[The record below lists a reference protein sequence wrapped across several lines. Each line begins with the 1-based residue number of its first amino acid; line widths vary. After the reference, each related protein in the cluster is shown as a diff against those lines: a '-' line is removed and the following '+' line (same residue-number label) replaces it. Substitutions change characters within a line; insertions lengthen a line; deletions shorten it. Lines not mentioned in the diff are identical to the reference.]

1 MALEEL
7 IGRYGSGTGLFR
19 DDNLTEYRHFAN
31 DFEAALYVHLY
42 PSTKHLRKLP
52 QDRAT
57 LYSVYGALLIDLKDL
72 HGAEAAFGEALLV
85 NPVST
90 YALFELGEV
99 MKLSG
104 RLQELRALTLRAL
117 EVAYTE
123 GDLGRAYRNL
133 GYLAVEDEDYEL
145 AVACYCM
152 SLGFDPERAQA
163 AQSELFYI
171 QQVSGKTLALPD
183 PATAE
188 AILARNGIQA
198 GPSQLVTQLMEEV
211 N

>member
-1 MALEEL
+1 M
-7 IGRYGSGTGLFR
+7 
-19 DDNLTEYRHFAN
+19 
-31 DFEAALYVHLY
+31 
-42 PSTKHLRKLP
+42 
-52 QDRAT
+52 
-57 LYSVYGALLIDLKDL
+57 
-72 HGAEAAFGEALLV
+72 
-85 NPVST
+85 ST

-117 EVAYTE
+117 EVAYTG

-133 GYLAVEDEDYEL
+133 GYLAVEDADYEL

-152 SLGFDPERAQA
+152 SLGIDPERAQA

-183 PATAE
+183 RRRPRPR
-188 AILARNGIQA
+188 LARNGIQV
-198 GPSQLVTQLMEEV
+198 GPSQLVTQLMESAS
-211 N
+211 